1 MAKRRRVEEDPL
13 SDTPHD
19 IHILTADRQEPLLA
33 HLQVLMLFSK
43 LARGLPLSTDGSPT
57 RWDLRGLVLEGE
69 SEPVAAAVVE
79 RWLDAMYAQVDKHR
93 RLRLPSTLAEA
104 RPLLLLA
111 DALDT
116 TAIVVEGMGWAL
128 AEQPDLAL
136 TVAVGE
142 LKVDLQ
148 LKGRLHFDNE
158 GSLIALQ
165 QPTGKRSVLVAKEA
179 FEPHAAA
186 FPSAVARELESWL
199 HLAGRLNLVPLA
211 RALMGFVKAE
221 LMPFGLSIL
230 RGSVS
235 SVFSPRVLQFMPRE
249 LLLEGF
255 VRDALLERPTQAAIK
270 ADEVEVT
277 MSTPLLSAWYGNP
290 LGSVIKA
297 NAKPI
302 AEGRSTAIV
311 GRVDLPLN
319 ATMGGPGRETC
330 AQLVEE
336 AGIAERAAHVLQP
349 SPPGPLDQLQQ
360 FWRSVTQG
368 ARGGLHGAAGGG
380 GGARAGG
387 AGASGS
393 AASASRGAGGGGT
406 GAGPQGPTL
415 SSAAVAAPGPA
426 APSSG
431 AGSGEGRGGAGG
443 GLGRRFR
450 GLLTWMGQGD
460 GEERSS

>member
-1 MAKRRRVEEDPL
+1 MAKRKRVEEDPL

-19 IHILTADRQEPLLA
+19 IHILVADRREPLLA
-33 HLQVLMLFSK
+33 HREVLSLFSK

-69 SEPVAAAVVE
+69 SEPVASGVSSTG
-79 RWLDAMYAQVDKHR
+79 WTPCTPQVDKHR

-116 TAIVVEGMGWAL
+116 NGVVMEGMGRAL
-128 AEQPDLAL
+128 AERPDLAL
-136 TVAVGE
+136 SVAVGE
-142 LKVDLQ
+142 LKVGLQ
-148 LKGRLHFDNE
+148 LKGRLHYIE
-158 GSLIALQ
+158 EETLCYCLEASGSASGSFH
-165 QPTGKRSVLVAKEA
+165 PLVAKEA
-179 FEPHAAA
+179 FQPHAAS

-211 RALMGFVKAE
+211 RALVGFVKAE

-255 VRDALLERPTQAAIK
+255 VRDALMERPAQATIHG
-270 ADEVEVT
+270 VEVNLT
-277 MSTPLLSAWYGNP
+277 LASPLLSAWFG
-290 LGSVIKA
+290 
-297 NAKPI
+297 
-302 AEGRSTAIV
+302 E
-311 GRVDLPLN
+311 PLN
-319 ATMGGPGRETC
+319 AAVKAVSKPFQGRSLACLGGADIPVNIITGGPGCAEC

-368 ARGGLHGAAGGG
+368 ARGGLQGAAGGRGRGRSGKRGRRGERQCGVSALRTWGRRRRGGVGAAGADIKQCCG
-380 GGARAGG
+380 GGARAG
-387 AGASGS
+387 SHI
-393 AASASRGAGGGGT
+393 GAGG
-406 GAGPQGPTL
+406 
-415 SSAAVAAPGPA
+415 
-426 APSSG
+426 
-431 AGSGEGRGGAGG
+431 E
-443 GLGRRFR
+443 
-450 GLLTWMGQGD
+450 W
-460 GEERSS
+460 